1 MDPFAPKA
9 QPFLR
14 VLFTAY
20 LRIFHRLS
28 AEFVPGLP
36 QSPPFLAITSH
47 FSILDFLAIT
57 AVDPYRPAMTT
68 VVKSSLFRSPLAK
81 HVVRA
86 WNCAP
91 AERQGRD
98 FVAARHCIRT
108 LRAGQGLCIAA
119 EGRRSRSGRLGP
131 MHPGATRLVMWAA
144 ARGIPVF
151 PIAVNGTF
159 EALPPG
165 GRLPRLHKIHVVFG
179 EPIEFP
185 VESGDGRGRKRRLQ
199 VAAIMQAA
207 ITRHLPPDRR
217 PRGLGS
223 VQV

>member
-98 FVAARHCIRT
+98 YVAARHCIRT
-108 LRAGQGLCIAA
+108 LRAGRGLCIAA
-119 EGRRSRSGRLGP
+119 EGRRSRRGRLGA
-131 MHPGATRLVMWAA
+131 MHSGAVRLVMWAA
-144 ARGIPVF
+144 ARDIPVF
-151 PIAVNGTF
+151 PITADSTF
-159 EALPPG
+159 DALPPG
-165 GRLPRLHKIHVVFG
+165 SRLPRPHKVQVVFG
-179 EPIEFP
+179 KPIEFP
-185 VESGDGRGRKRRLQ
+185 VGSGDGTDREWRLQ
-199 VAAIMQAA
+199 VAASMQAA
-207 ITRHLPPDRR
+207 IARHLSPNRR
-217 PRGLGS
+217 PKGLG
-223 VQV
+223 